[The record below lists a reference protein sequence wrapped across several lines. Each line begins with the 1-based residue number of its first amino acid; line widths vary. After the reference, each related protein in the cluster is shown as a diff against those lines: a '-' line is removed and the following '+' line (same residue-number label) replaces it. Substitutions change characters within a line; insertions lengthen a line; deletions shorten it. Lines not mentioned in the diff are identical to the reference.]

1 MQSQEERWGGQRGP
15 RVFEAT
21 LRPISPASRKLS
33 ALRAS
38 NGQFIYKKKNKK
50 KQKPGASVE
59 QQR

>member
-38 NGQFIYKKKNKK
+38 NGQFIYKKKKK
-50 KQKPGASVE
+50 EEAGASVE

>member
-1 MQSQEERWGGQRGP
+1 MQSQEEQWGGQRGP

-33 ALRAS
+33 PLRRAS
-38 NGQFIYKKKNKK
+38 KGQLIKKKKK
-50 KQKPGASVE
+50 AGASVE